1 MWFVTY
7 TITRTDV
14 QIWRAS
20 KHSLG
25 VSGSW
30 GLHVLMSLETLI
42 LEAYPACCVLCWMY
56 VDSLLCTAPAVHS
69 SISRSLCQLLFKYQV
84 ELAEAISRFEDIRS
98 SFLLLKSSTV
108 TINPVELLNGFCKD
122 IGVGYLLCFPYFLS
136 YMCCYYNESSYC
148 ICIWKESLWAKS
160 SQALFFYSLLHMM
173 SLRVNLLNATIIAF
187 CGWRPQKE
195 HSYCCNCVQW
205 ICDLISFWSG
215 SF

>member
-56 VDSLLCTAPAVHS
+56 VDLLLCTAPAVHS
-69 SISRSLCQLLFKYQV
+69 FISRSLCQLLFKYQV

-98 SFLLLKSSTV
+98 SLLLLKSSTV
-108 TINPVELLNGFCKD
+108 TVNPVELLNGFCKD
-122 IGVGYLLCFPYFLS
+122 IGVGYLLCF
-136 YMCCYYNESSYC
+136 
-148 ICIWKESLWAKS
+148 SLFS
-160 SQALFFYSLLHMM
+160 VIHVLL
-173 SLRVNLLNATIIAF
+173 L
-187 CGWRPQKE
+187 
-195 HSYCCNCVQW
+195 QW
-205 ICDLISFWSG
+205 IFILYLYMEGVPMSEKLSG
-215 SF
+215 SFFLLFAPHDVTESEPAQCYNYSILWLETKERAQLLL